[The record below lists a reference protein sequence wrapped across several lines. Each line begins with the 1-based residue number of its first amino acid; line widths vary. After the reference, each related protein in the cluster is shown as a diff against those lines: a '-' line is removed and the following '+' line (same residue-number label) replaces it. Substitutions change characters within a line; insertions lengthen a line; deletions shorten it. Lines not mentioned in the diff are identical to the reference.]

1 MTLEEKKYRDTWLR
15 RRREHLNSLK
25 KDQHYLTKYA
35 IWYSTKPDDGR
46 LRYMLLSKVE
56 SITDTKNRLQ
66 LINQRLGE

>member
-46 LRYMLLSKVE
+46 LKGMLLSKVE